1 MEKLKGLIALL
12 VVVALI
18 YVAWSLIPAYWYN
31 YQFKDDL
38 DELARRL
45 SYTNKSEEDI
55 KDMVI
60 KKAASDNVALR
71 DDEVTVIKAGAEV
84 SLTVKYRVH
93 VDIIVHPVD
102 LDFALVSYNKRI

>member
-1 MEKLKGLIALL
+1 MEKLKGIIALL
-12 VVVALI
+12 VVAALI

-60 KKAASDNVALR
+60 KKAASDNVVLR
-71 DDEVTVIKAGAEV
+71 EDEVTVTKAGAEV
-84 SLTVKYRVH
+84 SLSVKYHVH
-93 VDIIVHPVD
+93 VDIIVHPFD

>member
-1 MEKLKGLIALL
+1 MEKLKGIIAIL
-12 VVVALI
+12 VVAAVI

-45 SYTNKSEEDI
+45 SYSNKSVEDI

-60 KKAASDNVALR
+60 KKAAADNVILKE
-71 DDEVTVIKAGAEV
+71 DDVTVNGTGAEV
-84 SLTVKYRVH
+84 GLSVRYRVH
-93 VDIIVHPVD
+93 VDMIVHPVD

>member
-1 MEKLKGLIALL
+1 LEKLKGIIALL
-12 VVVALI
+12 VVAALI

-45 SYTNKSEEDI
+45 SYANKSVEDI

-60 KKAASDNVALR
+60 KKAASDNVTLR
-71 DDEVTVIKAGAEV
+71 EDEITVNNSGPEV
-84 SLTVKYRVH
+84 GLTVKYRVH
-93 VDIIVHPVD
+93 VDMIVHPVD
-102 LDFALVSYNKRI
+102 LDFTLVSYNKRI

>member
-1 MEKLKGLIALL
+1 MEKLKGIIAIL
-12 VVVALI
+12 VVAAIV
-18 YVAWSLIPAYWYN
+18 YVAWSVIPAYWYN

-45 SYTNKSEEDI
+45 SYTNKSDEDI

-60 KKAASDNVALR
+60 KKAASDNVVLR
-71 DDEVTVIKAGAEV
+71 DDEVTVTKAGAEV
-84 SLTVKYRVH
+84 SLSVKYRVH

>member
-55 KDMVI
+55 KDVVI
-60 KKAASDNVALR
+60 KKAASDNVALS

>member
-1 MEKLKGLIALL
+1 MEKLKGILALL
-12 VVVALI
+12 VVAALI

-45 SYTNKSEEDI
+45 SYTNKSAEDI
-55 KDMVI
+55 KEMVI